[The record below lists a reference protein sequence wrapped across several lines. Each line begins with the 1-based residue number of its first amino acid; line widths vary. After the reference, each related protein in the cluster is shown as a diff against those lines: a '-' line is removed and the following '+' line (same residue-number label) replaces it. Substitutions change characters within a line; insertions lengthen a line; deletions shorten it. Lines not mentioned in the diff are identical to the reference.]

1 MGKFVLFK
9 GDVKML
15 LSFLGADD
23 FGVWDI
29 VICILSS
36 LAVIFLTMP
45 VHEYA
50 HAFAA
55 YKLGDSSQKYSGR
68 LTLNPFAHIDW
79 FGALCI
85 ILAGFGWAKP
95 VGVNPYSF
103 KNRKLDMAITAFAG
117 PLANLIVAFICIFL
131 QNLFI
136 FIFTKTFIVAIYYV
150 ALFFFYIAYINI
162 SLAVFNLIPVPPLDG
177 SKILA
182 IILPD
187 RIYYNLMQYER
198 YIYFAVLVLIL
209 SGALDGPISTVSNN
223 IYDAFDL
230 IANLPFN

>member
-1 MGKFVLFK
+1 
-9 GDVKML
+9 ML
-15 LSFLGADD
+15 IDLLRGESLEPIKLIIGIF
-23 FGVWDI
+23 
-29 VICILSS
+29 SS

-55 YKLGDSSQKYSGR
+55 YKLGDNSQKYAGR

-85 ILAGFGWAKP
+85 LLVGFGWAKP
-95 VGVNPYSF
+95 VQVNPYCF
-103 KNRKLDMAITAFAG
+103 KNHKRDMAITAFAG
-117 PLANLIVAFICIFL
+117 PLANLVLAFVSIFIYNIFL
-131 QNLFI
+131 YLYFSAHTAI
-136 FIFTKTFIVAIYYV
+136 FVYI
-150 ALFFFYIAYINI
+150 ALFFDYIAIINI

-187 RIYYNLMQYER
+187 RLYYKLMQYER
-198 YIYFAVLVLIL
+198 YIYFAVLIL
-209 SGALDGPISTVSNN
+209 VFSGLLSGPISFVRYY
-223 IYDAFDL
+223 IYSAFSYL
-230 IANLPFN
+230 TALPFNLFM